1 MKRMFFLLFLIQN
14 IEQEFLIDVLL
25 SRLNDN
31 EAQVVNEAIY
41 LLEDLHLIDN
51 QQINDILQKILQREN
66 QDW

>member
-1 MKRMFFLLFLIQN
+1 M
-14 IEQEFLIDVLL
+14 IDVLL

-31 EAQVVNEAIY
+31 DANVVNEAIY
-41 LLEDLHLIDN
+41 LLEDLNLNDN

>member
-1 MKRMFFLLFLIQN
+1 
-14 IEQEFLIDVLL
+14 
-25 SRLNDN
+25 
-31 EAQVVNEAIY
+31 VVNEAIY